1 MRFQQ
6 WTVLCLLRAI
16 ERLDKNPSPRDSD
29 RSKEETRLRRKYLVR
44 KPKIPRKREESVS
57 FFLKILDL
65 LLKVVS
71 LIVQFSSKTC
81 TQNRAGDSARE
92 KHTHLAAAESGQ
104 LSYDNS

>member
-29 RSKEETRLRRKYLVR
+29 RSKEEKRLRRKYLVR
-44 KPKIPRKREESVS
+44 RRKIPRKGEGSIS
-57 FFLKILDL
+57 FSLKILDL

-71 LIVQFSSKTC
+71 LIIQFSSKTC
-81 TQNRAGDSARE
+81 TQNRAGFYARE
-92 KHTHLAAAESGQ
+92 KHTHIAAAESGQ